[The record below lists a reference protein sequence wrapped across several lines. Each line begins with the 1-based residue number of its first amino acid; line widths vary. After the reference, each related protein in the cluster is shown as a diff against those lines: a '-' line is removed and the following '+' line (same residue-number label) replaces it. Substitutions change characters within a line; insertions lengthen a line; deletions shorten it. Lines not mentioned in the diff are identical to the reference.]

1 MNMFRPS
8 GQTTRRSAT
17 ASSAKNRPSRHKFW
31 LAVAI
36 ALGAFCAET
45 GQALAGYLQTNLVSD
60 IPGLAT
66 ITDPLL
72 ANPWGMSR
80 SPTSPFWTS
89 NQGTNSATLYAVTGT
104 TTVSQVLAVN
114 AQGFVGIPTTAGGPP
129 QGPTGQVNN
138 TNMDSFQLTPGDRT
152 TSARFIFAN
161 LNGTISFWAG
171 GLSSTIKVT
180 TPGAVYTGLAINT
193 AGTRLYAADS
203 AGGHINVFDSSFSPV
218 NLPGAFTDPNLPA
231 GFVPFNVQNINGK
244 IYVTYAPAGLANQR
258 AATPGQGIVDAFD
271 ENGGSFQRVITDSQL
286 AAPWGIALAPAGF
299 GVFGGDLLVG
309 NFSFV
314 ASAINAFDPVTGA
327 FEGTI
332 PINVGNGNTPGGL
345 WGFMFGSGAGSG
357 GDANTLYFNDGID
370 GETHG
375 LFGALSVPAPA
386 TLLLLGTGLV
396 ATTWRRARR
405 K

>member
-1 MNMFRPS
+1 MNVFRPS
-8 GQTTRRSAT
+8 GRKTRRAAI
-17 ASSAKNRPSRHKFW
+17 ASSVKNRPSRHKFW

-72 ANPWGMSR
+72 VNPWGMSR

-89 NQGTNSATLYAVTGT
+89 NQGTNSATLYAVMGT

-114 AQGFVGIPTTAGGPP
+114 AQGFVGIPTTAAGP

-138 TNMDSFQLTPGDRT
+138 TNMASFQLTPGT
-152 TSARFIFAN
+152 SSTSARFIFAD
-161 LNGTISFWAG
+161 LNGTISGWAG
-171 GLSSTIKVT
+171 GLTSTIKVT

-193 AGTRLYAADS
+193 AGTRLYAADN
-203 AGGHINVFDSSFSPV
+203 AGGRVDVFDSSFSPV

-271 ENGGSFQRVITDSQL
+271 ENGGSFQRVITGSQL
-286 AAPWGIALAPAGF
+286 AAPWGIALAPSGF
-299 GVFGGDLLVG
+299 GQFGGDLLVG
-309 NFSFV
+309 NFSFL

-332 PINVGNGNTPGGL
+332 PINVGVGNTPGGL

-357 GDANTLYFNDGID
+357 GDANTLYFNDGLD
-370 GETHG
+370 GETRG

-386 TLLLLGTGLV
+386 TLLLLGAGLV